1 VTTPVFW
8 VVVAGFVG
16 ACVGS
21 FLNVVIWRLPRDE
34 GVARGRSHCP
44 RCGHLIRWHDNI
56 PVVSWILL
64 RARCRDCKGP
74 ISVRY
79 PVVEALTAA
88 LFVLLATRRD
98 LPADAA
104 PVGVEALLI
113 AALVAVAYIDVDHRI
128 IPDAITKP
136 GVAIGLFASF
146 LFAGLPVTRHL
157 DPFLPGLAN
166 RHLAALFQ
174 AVLGAFV
181 GGMSLLLVRWFAL
194 FAFKKEGMGL
204 GDVKLLAMVGAFT
217 SWLDTVLVLLVA
229 SVGGSVLGGL
239 YVWGRVRGPAPLEG
253 SIALKDG
260 ARTAFSR
267 ARVRAPRRGP
277 LTVAVVAPGLAT
289 TVGAQADVAI
299 TLPAATVWA
308 EDGKDVSLS
317 LRGVVDRV
325 ESGSAGSLVV
335 VRPDPLTPADEEWLT
350 TFALHRISIP
360 FGVFLSAAAIAVV
373 LWSDAISRFL
383 LVTWPRFVTGT

>member
-1 VTTPVFW
+1 VTPPAFW
-8 VVVAGFVG
+8 VVVAGLAG

-34 GVARGRSHCP
+34 GLARGRSHCP
-44 RCGHLIRWHDNI
+44 RCGHLIRWHDNV

-64 RARCRDCKGP
+64 RARCRDCRGP
-74 ISVRY
+74 IAVRY

-88 LFVLLATRRD
+88 LFVVLATRRD

-104 PVGVEALLI
+104 AAGVEALLV
-113 AALVAVAYIDVDHRI
+113 AALVAVAWIDVDHRI

-136 GVAIGLFASF
+136 GIAVGLFASF

-157 DPFLPGLAN
+157 DPFLPELAN
-166 RHLAALFQ
+166 RHLAALFR
-174 AVLGAFV
+174 AALGAFV
-181 GGMSLLLVRWFAL
+181 GGTSLLLVRWFAL
-194 FAFKKEGMGL
+194 LAFHKEGMGL

-239 YVWGRVRGPAPLEG
+239 YVWGRVRSPAPLEG
-253 SIALKDG
+253 SITLGG
-260 ARTAFSR
+260 ARAAFSR

-277 LTVAVVAPGLAT
+277 LTVAVVVPGLEAKAGARAT
-289 TVGAQADVAI
+289 VAL

-308 EDGKDVSLS
+308 DDGKDVALS
-317 LRGVVDRV
+317 LDGVVEGV
-325 ESGSAGSLVV
+325 ESGPSGALVV
-335 VRPDPLTPADEEWLT
+335 VRPEPLAQADEESLA

-373 LWSDAISRFL
+373 LWGDAIARFL
-383 LVTWPRFVTGT
+383 LVTWPRFVTGA